1 MLAVPAPERLAAV
14 LCGWIFKKLF
24 RFSHPITPCV
34 LHFLRSD
41 GSGSP
46 AAVPQKCPLYVFLFY
61 YKEIYRRSGS
71 RQNNNRADHNIQ
83 PQIGG
88 FFLLLGFVVYFLIL
102 VFIV

>member
-1 MLAVPAPERLAAV
+1 M
-14 LCGWIFKKLF
+14 
-24 RFSHPITPCV
+24 
-34 LHFLRSD
+34 
-41 GSGSP
+41 
-46 AAVPQKCPLYVFLFY
+46 FLFY

-102 VFIV
+102 VFIVLNGRLFIRILRLRNLGFG

>member
-1 MLAVPAPERLAAV
+1 M
-14 LCGWIFKKLF
+14 
-24 RFSHPITPCV
+24 
-34 LHFLRSD
+34 
-41 GSGSP
+41 
-46 AAVPQKCPLYVFLFY
+46 FLFY

-102 VFIV
+102 VFIGSIGIFVLLVLVLNCRLYILILRLRNLGFG